1 MKNSSSS
8 QSSLLNQSNISLQRA
23 KQQLSGLKSV
33 LNSKPMS
40 PIRNILSSYNST
52 NNIKKPNNNL
62 KSFSNDIQIGLIS
75 ELNNEIIINNR
86 NITGNNVKLSNKLN
100 SLIGQNSYS
109 QNNINK
115 KINELNSYCNYLEDQ
130 LRENNDSNTAIL
142 NFYEELNINVKDT
155 IKINNRYENEIT
167 NIDNDNLEVQ
177 KVNDELKR
185 NLTEIKKR
193 FDNESKI
200 LVDYYNQCK
209 KDYNEAI
216 EKYSF
221 LKDLNKNLEKSK
233 KDYNEIINKMKETI
247 KILSMKKNS
256 ESLDLKEI
264 ERRLNTREK
273 EIEKRDNKLKE
284 LKDINDKLVKEG
296 TNIQEEINEIFDE
309 LSSHNQLG
317 NQLSSIKDT
326 INNYDNK
333 IEQLRSIIRNKDKE
347 IEDIKSNYSELNKK
361 LKKRKILD
369 NEIPD
374 SRNNKFKERENDN
387 FNYYNNTDNI
397 NNLYNIESN
406 KKLNN
411 DYETIDLNNNID
423 NTNNNLNIYD
433 EEIKKIK
440 ESNEKIDLNERK
452 NHAQRL
458 LEENKKLQQEYLN
471 LIGQNVDLKNEEN
484 NENEFNE
491 DNINEMNK
499 LLNIDSKLIPIE
511 EQKEEKESINEN
523 NSPINLP
530 LQMIINSDES
540 GNNYDVNN

>member
-33 LNSKPMS
+33 LNSKPIS

-62 KSFSNDIQIGLIS
+62 KSFSNDIQLGLIS

-142 NFYEELNINVKDT
+142 NSYEELNINVKDT

-216 EKYSF
+216 ERYSF

-406 KKLNN
+406 KKINN

-471 LIGQNVDLKNEEN
+471 LIGQNIDLKNEEN

>member
-62 KSFSNDIQIGLIS
+62 KSFSNDIQLGLIS
-75 ELNNEIIINNR
+75 ELNNEIIIDNR

-142 NFYEELNINVKDT
+142 NSYEELNINVKDT

-209 KDYNEAI
+209 KDNNEAI
-216 EKYSF
+216 ERYSF

-333 IEQLRSIIRNKDKE
+333 IEQLRSIIRNKDRE

-406 KKLNN
+406 KKINN

-471 LIGQNVDLKNEEN
+471 LIGQNIDLKNEEN

>member
-40 PIRNILSSYNST
+40 PLRNILSSYNST

-484 NENEFNE
+484 NENDFNE

>member
-142 NFYEELNINVKDT
+142 NSYEELNINVKDT

-216 EKYSF
+216 ERYSF

-326 INNYDNK
+326 INTYDNK
-333 IEQLRSIIRNKDKE
+333 IEQLKSIIRNKDKE

-406 KKLNN
+406 KKINN

-471 LIGQNVDLKNEEN
+471 LIGQNIDLKNEEN

>member
-52 NNIKKPNNNL
+52 NNIKKPNTL

-142 NFYEELNINVKDT
+142 NSYEELNINVKDT

-209 KDYNEAI
+209 KDNNEAI
-216 EKYSF
+216 ERYSF

-406 KKLNN
+406 KKINN

-471 LIGQNVDLKNEEN
+471 LIGQNIDLKNEEN

>member
-142 NFYEELNINVKDT
+142 NSYEELNINVKDT

-484 NENEFNE
+484 NENDFNE

>member
-62 KSFSNDIQIGLIS
+62 KSFSNDIQLGLIS
-75 ELNNEIIINNR
+75 ELNNEIIIDNR

-142 NFYEELNINVKDT
+142 NSYEELNINVKDT

-216 EKYSF
+216 ERYSF

-406 KKLNN
+406 KKINN

-484 NENEFNE
+484 NENDFNE

>member
-142 NFYEELNINVKDT
+142 NSYEELNINVKDT

-209 KDYNEAI
+209 KDNNEAI
-216 EKYSF
+216 ERYSF

-406 KKLNN
+406 KKINN

-484 NENEFNE
+484 NENDFNE

>member
-142 NFYEELNINVKDT
+142 NSYEELNINVKDT

>member
-33 LNSKPMS
+33 LNSKPIS
-40 PIRNILSSYNST
+40 PIRNIIPSYNST
-52 NNIKKPNNNL
+52 NNIKKPNTL
-62 KSFSNDIQIGLIS
+62 KSFSNDIQLGLIS

-142 NFYEELNINVKDT
+142 NSYEELNINVKDT

-216 EKYSF
+216 ERYSF

-406 KKLNN
+406 KKINN

-471 LIGQNVDLKNEEN
+471 LIGQNIDLKNEEN

>member
-33 LNSKPMS
+33 LNSKPIS

-75 ELNNEIIINNR
+75 ELNNEIIIDNR

-142 NFYEELNINVKDT
+142 NSYEELNINVKDT

-216 EKYSF
+216 ERYSF

-406 KKLNN
+406 KKINN

-471 LIGQNVDLKNEEN
+471 LIGQNIDLKNEEN

>member
-40 PIRNILSSYNST
+40 PLRNILSSYNST

-296 TNIQEEINEIFDE
+296 TNMQEEINEIFDE

-484 NENEFNE
+484 NENDFNE

>member
-40 PIRNILSSYNST
+40 PLRNILSSYNST

-142 NFYEELNINVKDT
+142 NSYEELNINVKDT

-216 EKYSF
+216 ERYSF

-406 KKLNN
+406 KKINN

-471 LIGQNVDLKNEEN
+471 LIGQNIDLKNEEN

>member
-62 KSFSNDIQIGLIS
+62 KSFSNDIQLGLIS
-75 ELNNEIIINNR
+75 ELNNEIIIDNR

-142 NFYEELNINVKDT
+142 NSYEELNINVKDT

-209 KDYNEAI
+209 KDNNEAI
-216 EKYSF
+216 ERYSF

-333 IEQLRSIIRNKDKE
+333 IEQLRNIIRNKDKE

-406 KKLNN
+406 KKINN

-484 NENEFNE
+484 NENDFNE

>member
-40 PIRNILSSYNST
+40 PLRNILSSYNST

-221 LKDLNKNLEKSK
+221 LDFSKFLFKSFK
-233 KDYNEIINKMKETI
+233 KEYFSIA
-247 KILSMKKNS
+247 
-256 ESLDLKEI
+256 SL
-264 ERRLNTREK
+264 
-273 EIEKRDNKLKE
+273 
-284 LKDINDKLVKEG
+284 
-296 TNIQEEINEIFDE
+296 
-309 LSSHNQLG
+309 
-317 NQLSSIKDT
+317 
-326 INNYDNK
+326 
-333 IEQLRSIIRNKDKE
+333 
-347 IEDIKSNYSELNKK
+347 
-361 LKKRKILD
+361 
-369 NEIPD
+369 
-374 SRNNKFKERENDN
+374 
-387 FNYYNNTDNI
+387 
-397 NNLYNIESN
+397 
-406 KKLNN
+406 
-411 DYETIDLNNNID
+411 
-423 NTNNNLNIYD
+423 
-433 EEIKKIK
+433 
-440 ESNEKIDLNERK
+440 
-452 NHAQRL
+452 
-458 LEENKKLQQEYLN
+458 
-471 LIGQNVDLKNEEN
+471 
-484 NENEFNE
+484 
-491 DNINEMNK
+491 
-499 LLNIDSKLIPIE
+499 
-511 EQKEEKESINEN
+511 
-523 NSPINLP
+523 
-530 LQMIINSDES
+530 
-540 GNNYDVNN
+540 

>member
-40 PIRNILSSYNST
+40 PIRNILTSYNST

-142 NFYEELNINVKDT
+142 NSYEELNINVKDT

-471 LIGQNVDLKNEEN
+471 LIGQNIDLKNEEN

>member
-40 PIRNILSSYNST
+40 PLRNILSSYNST

-387 FNYYNNTDNI
+387 FNYYNNTDNV

>member
-40 PIRNILSSYNST
+40 PLRNILSSYNST

-142 NFYEELNINVKDT
+142 NSYEELNINVKDT

-216 EKYSF
+216 ERYSF

-471 LIGQNVDLKNEEN
+471 LIGQNIDLKNEEN

>member
-142 NFYEELNINVKDT
+142 NSYEELNINVKDT

-471 LIGQNVDLKNEEN
+471 LIGQNIDLKNEEN
-484 NENEFNE
+484 NENDFNE

>member
-40 PIRNILSSYNST
+40 PLRNILSSYNST

-142 NFYEELNINVKDT
+142 NSYEELNINVKDT

-471 LIGQNVDLKNEEN
+471 LIGQNIDLKNEEN

>member
-33 LNSKPMS
+33 LNSKPIS

-62 KSFSNDIQIGLIS
+62 KIFSNDIQIGLIS

-142 NFYEELNINVKDT
+142 NSYEELNINVKDT

-209 KDYNEAI
+209 KDNNEAI
-216 EKYSF
+216 ERYSF

-406 KKLNN
+406 KKINN

-471 LIGQNVDLKNEEN
+471 LIGQNIDLKNEEN

>member
-62 KSFSNDIQIGLIS
+62 KSFSNDIQLGLIS

-142 NFYEELNINVKDT
+142 NSYEELNINVKDT

-216 EKYSF
+216 ERYSF

-406 KKLNN
+406 KKINN

-471 LIGQNVDLKNEEN
+471 LIGQNIDLKNEEN

>member
-62 KSFSNDIQIGLIS
+62 KSFSNDIQLGLIS
-75 ELNNEIIINNR
+75 ELNNEIIIDNR

-142 NFYEELNINVKDT
+142 NSYEELNINVKDT

-216 EKYSF
+216 ERYSF

-406 KKLNN
+406 KKINN

-471 LIGQNVDLKNEEN
+471 LIGQNIDLKNEEN

>member
-8 QSSLLNQSNISLQRA
+8 QSSILNQSNVSLQRA

-33 LNSKPMS
+33 LNSKPVS
-40 PIRNILSSYNST
+40 PIRNIIPSYNST
-52 NNIKKPNNNL
+52 NNIKKPNTL

-100 SLIGQNSYS
+100 SLLGQSSYS

-142 NFYEELNINVKDT
+142 NSYEELNINVKDT

-193 FDNESKI
+193 FENESKI

-216 EKYSF
+216 ERYSF

-326 INNYDNK
+326 INTYDNK
-333 IEQLRSIIRNKDKE
+333 IEQLKSIIRNKDKE

-471 LIGQNVDLKNEEN
+471 LIGQNIDLKNEEN

-499 LLNIDSKLIPIE
+499 LLNIDSKLNPIE

-523 NSPINLP
+523 SSPINLP

>member
-471 LIGQNVDLKNEEN
+471 LIGQNIDLKNEEN

>member
-40 PIRNILSSYNST
+40 PLRNILSSYNST

-142 NFYEELNINVKDT
+142 NSYEELNINVKDT

-484 NENEFNE
+484 NENDFNE

>member
-33 LNSKPMS
+33 LNSKPIS

-62 KSFSNDIQIGLIS
+62 KSFSNDIQLGLIS
-75 ELNNEIIINNR
+75 ELNNEIIIDNR

-142 NFYEELNINVKDT
+142 NSYEELNINVKDT

-216 EKYSF
+216 ERYSF

-406 KKLNN
+406 KKINN

-471 LIGQNVDLKNEEN
+471 LIGQNIDLKNEEN